1 MEWSSIGMKDLQQ
14 LITEKVG
21 VDKLLH
27 FALGGWI
34 ACLAPNWYTALLIGL
49 LIGLLKE
56 LSDKYIKK
64 SVFDYWDWLATFL
77 GSVITAVVLFI
88 SNM

>member
-1 MEWSSIGMKDLQQ
+1 MNIQQ
-14 LITEKVG
+14 KITNKVG

-27 FALGGWI
+27 FAFGGWI
-34 ACLAPNWYTALLIGL
+34 ACLAPNWYIALFIGL

-64 SVFDYWDWLATFL
+64 SIFDYWDWLSTFS
-77 GSVITAVVLFI
+77 GSVITACAMVL
-88 SNM
+88 

>member
-1 MEWSSIGMKDLQQ
+1 MDIQNI
-14 LITEKVG
+14 ITSKLG

-27 FALGGWI
+27 FAFGGWI
-34 ACLAPNWYTALLIGL
+34 ACIAPNWYIALLIGL

-77 GSVITAVVLFI
+77 GSVVTACAMVL
-88 SNM
+88 

>member
-1 MEWSSIGMKDLQQ
+1 MKDLQNI
-14 LITEKVG
+14 ITTKVG
-21 VDKLLH
+21 IDRLLH
-27 FALGGWI
+27 FAFGGWL
-34 ACLAPNWYTALLIGL
+34 ACLAPNWYVALLIGL

-77 GSVITAVVLFI
+77 GSTITAIVFI
-88 SNM
+88 LSKYIAL